1 MDSELQHAVLS
12 LARYLED
19 HPQACDS
26 AQGICLWWF
35 IAPDAPSEPDVQRG
49 LNWLEDRGFIE
60 SLEAADGR
68 VSYARVEWEVGLVL
82 RVQAAMAPAIGH

>member
-1 MDSELQHAVLS
+1 MDSDLQHAVLS

-19 HPQACDS
+19 HPRACDS
-26 AQGICLWWF
+26 AQGIGLWWF
-35 IAPDAPSEPDVQRG
+35 IAVDAPSETDVLRG

-68 VSYARVEWEVGLVL
+68 VSYARIEWDSGFVL
-82 RVQAAMAPAIGH
+82 RVQAAIAGPVGH